1 MNIKTRFAP
10 SPTGKVHIGNIRTA
24 IIVWLFARSNAGH
37 FLLRIDDTDA
47 ERSKAEYTAAL
58 KNDWQWLG
66 LDWDSTFHQTDP
78 DRIKAHADAIEQLKA
93 AGRLYP
99 CYETQ
104 DELAL
109 KRKVQ
114 LNQGKPPLYDRT
126 SLHLTE
132 AQKAEFEARGIK
144 PHWRFLMNSTP
155 IVWHDLVRG
164 EVKFNGGDLS
174 DPVMIREDGRPLY
187 HLGSVV
193 DDVDTNITH
202 IVRGEDHIS
211 NTAVHIQMFEA
222 LGAPVPTFAHLSL
235 VADKEGGKLSKRLGS
250 ISIEELREE
259 EDIEPMAI
267 LSLLGR
273 LGTSLPVEPFTHIKS
288 LLDGFDFKIF
298 SKATPKLDLEELYRL
313 NERIVHQLNY
323 ADVKDRLPA
332 EVDENFWLAVRPIL
346 TRVSDIKEWTAILNT
361 APQPDL
367 NEDERIFLRAAADVL
382 PQGALTPSSWNEWI
396 TAIKP
401 TTDRKGKELFMLLRR
416 ALTGMDH
423 GPELAGLLPLL
434 GRDEVLSRLTK

>member
-1 MNIKTRFAP
+1 MSIKTRFAP

-24 IIVWLFARSNAGH
+24 IVVWLFARAKQGH
-37 FLLRIDDTDA
+37 FLLRIDDTDL
-47 ERSKAEYTAAL
+47 ERSKAEYTEAL
-58 KNDWQWLG
+58 KRDWQWLG

-78 DRIKAHADAIEQLKA
+78 ERVVAHADAIEKLKA

-114 LNQGKPPLYDRT
+114 LNQGKPPIYDRAA
-126 SLHLTE
+126 LKLTDE
-132 AQKAEFEARGIK
+132 QKAEYEAKGIK
-144 PHWRFLMNSTP
+144 PHWRFLMNPTE
-155 IVWHDLVRG
+155 IAWTDLVRG
-164 EVKFNGGDLS
+164 EVKFNGADLS

-193 DDVDTNITH
+193 DDIDTKITH

-222 LGAPVPTFAHLSL
+222 FGAPVPQFAHLSL
-235 VADKEGGKLSKRLGS
+235 IADKEGGKLSKRLGS

-259 EDIEPMAI
+259 EGIEPMAI

-273 LGTSLPVEPFTHIKS
+273 LGTSLPVEPLTSIDA
-288 LLDGFDFKIF
+288 LLKDFDFGIF
-298 SKATPKLDLEELYRL
+298 SKATPKLDTEELFRL
-313 NERIVHQLNY
+313 NEKIVHQLSY
-323 ADVKDRLPA
+323 DDVKDRLPK
-332 EVDENFWLAVRPIL
+332 EVDEGFWNAVRSNL
-346 TRVSDIKEWTAILNT
+346 EKVDDIKQWVDIVHTRPM
-361 APQPDL
+361 PQLSPIEIDFVRQASDL
-367 NEDERIFLRAAADVL
+367 L
-382 PQGALTPSSWNEWI
+382 PQGDLTGASWNEWM
-396 TAIKP
+396 AAVKP
-401 TTDRKGKELFMLLRR
+401 KTDRKGKELFMPLRQ

-423 GPELAGLLPLL
+423 GPELGVLLPLL
-434 GRDEVLSRLTK
+434 GRDEVLKRLAA